1 MFRHMAAE
9 KLVRSL
15 GLLTLVGAVALPT
28 AACKK
33 PDKGRSGKRT
43 VKATIA
49 EFDPASMTV
58 DLDKYGTERVDD
70 WEVQQAFNRSFDGLD
85 ACVAAAKQKSG
96 VSAESALEGD
106 VDFAV
111 KLNPKADKPFAV
123 NATMS
128 ASKWDENADLKDC
141 LRGAVAGVGFPTYDG
156 PPQVAEFST
165 QLDPGSEYV
174 ED

>member
-1 MFRHMAAE
+1 MAAT

-15 GLLTLVGAVALPT
+15 GLFTLVMAFALPT

-33 PDKGRSGKRT
+33 PDKGRKGKRT

-49 EFDPASMTV
+49 EFDPSAMTV

-85 ACVAAAKQKSG
+85 ACVLKAKEKSG
-96 VSAESALEGD
+96 VAPEDALDGD

-111 KLNPKADKPFAV
+111 KLDPNKDKPFAV
-123 NATMS
+123 NATLS
-128 ASKWDENADLKDC
+128 SDKWDGDKDLKNC
-141 LRGAVAGVGFPTYDG
+141 LREAVAGVGFPTYDG

-165 QLDPGSEYV
+165 QLDPGSEY
-174 ED
+174 EE

>member
-1 MFRHMAAE
+1 MASI
-9 KLVRSL
+9 VRSL
-15 GLLTLVGAVALPT
+15 GLLTLVTAFALPVVG
-28 AACKK
+28 CKK
-33 PDKGRSGKRT
+33 PDKGRQSKRT

-85 ACVAAAKQKSG
+85 ACVMKAKDRHK
-96 VSAESALEGD
+96 VSDADALDGD

-111 KLNPKADKPFAV
+111 KLDPDQAKPFAV
-123 NATMS
+123 NATLS
-128 ASKWDENADLKDC
+128 AKKWDGDEELKDC
-141 LRGAVAGVGFPTYDG
+141 LRDAVAGVGFPTYDG

-165 QLDPGSEYV
+165 QLDPGSQWE
-174 ED
+174 EE

>member
-1 MFRHMAAE
+1 MASI
-9 KLVRSL
+9 VRSL
-15 GLLTLVGAVALPT
+15 GLLTLVTAFALP
-28 AACKK
+28 AVACKK
-33 PDKGRSGKRT
+33 PSKGRHGKRT

-85 ACVAAAKQKSG
+85 ACVAKAKDKHK
-96 VSAESALEGD
+96 VSDSEALDGD

-111 KLNPKADKPFAV
+111 KLDPDKSEPFAV
-123 NATMS
+123 NATLS
-128 ASKWDENADLKDC
+128 SKKWDDDKDLKDC
-141 LRGAVAGVGFPTYDG
+141 LRDAVAGVGFPTYNG

-165 QLDPGSEYV
+165 QLDPGSEWV
-174 ED
+174 DE